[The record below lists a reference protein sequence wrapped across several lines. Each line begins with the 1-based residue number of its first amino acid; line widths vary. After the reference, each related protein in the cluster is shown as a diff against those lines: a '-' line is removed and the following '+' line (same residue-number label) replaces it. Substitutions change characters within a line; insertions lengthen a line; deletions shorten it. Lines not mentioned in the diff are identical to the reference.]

1 MLDVE
6 LEHQLACFQSEDAK
20 EGLQAFLEKRPAAF
34 RGR

>member
-6 LEHQLACFQSEDAK
+6 LEHQLACFQSDDAK
-20 EGLQAFLEKRPAAF
+20 EGLRAFLEKRAAVF